1 MKKTLAASLFL
12 LGSAALPLAT
22 AQNTDLSGDITVTAW
37 DVAAEALQGAVEGF
51 NKEYPNVNVTV
62 ENLGNQQV
70 YDRGLAGCAA
80 GGADLPDVYA
90 VENNEAEVFWNR
102 FPGCFTDLN
111 TMGASDIRDEFPD
124 FKWTELSVGDQVFAV
139 PWDSGPVVTFYR
151 RDLYKK
157 AGINADDIETWD
169 DFIAAG
175 KKLDEATGAKMLWFD
190 FSDDGVWRELA
201 NQNGCFYFDDAG
213 ENITANQP
221 GCVTAMETMKKL
233 YDAKVVNIV
242 DWNGAIQAIKNN
254 NLAGAVFGG
263 WYVGTIQG
271 NAPEQKGNWGVYPM
285 PASEAG
291 GVRAAN
297 LGGSALAI
305 PASSDNPEAAMAFID
320 YALAT
325 TQGQVGMLENFG
337 LVPSF
342 LPALDDPY
350 VKEGV
355 AYWGDQPIWEDILAT
370 LGEIPQARGTQYFQE
385 ARQIVTNTLSQ
396 YLTEGTYDSAQ
407 AAMDN
412 AAEQIAGATGL
423 PVAGQ

>member
-1 MKKTLAASLFL
+1 MNKLTASLL
-12 LGSAALPLAT
+12 LVGAAALPLAA
-22 AQNTDLSGDITVTAW
+22 AQNADLSGDITVTAW

-51 NKEYPNVNVTV
+51 NQEYPNVNVTV

-111 TMGASDIRDEFPD
+111 TMGVGDIRDEFPD
-124 FKWTELSVGDQVFAV
+124 FKWTELTVGDQVYAV

-151 RDLYKK
+151 RDLYKQ
-157 AGINADDIETWD
+157 AGINPDDIETWD

-190 FSDDGVWRELA
+190 FSDDGTWRELA
-201 NQNGCFYFDDAG
+201 NQNGCFYFDDTG

-233 YDAKVVNIV
+233 YDAEVVNIV
-242 DWNGAIQAIKNN
+242 GWDGAIQAIKSN
-254 NLAGAVFGG
+254 NLAGAVLGG
-263 WYVGTIQG
+263 WYVGTIQS
-271 NAPEQKGNWGVYPM
+271 NAPDQSGNWGVYPM
-285 PASEAG
+285 PASETG

-320 YALAT
+320 YVLAT
-325 TQGQVGMLENFG
+325 TQGQVGMLENYG

-342 LPALDDPY
+342 LPALDNPY
-350 VKEGV
+350 VQEGV

-385 ARQIVTNTLSQ
+385 AKTIVTNTLSQ
-396 YLTEGTYDSAQ
+396 YLTTGTYDSAQ
-407 AAMDN
+407 AAMD
-412 AAEQIAGATGL
+412 AAAQQIAGATGL